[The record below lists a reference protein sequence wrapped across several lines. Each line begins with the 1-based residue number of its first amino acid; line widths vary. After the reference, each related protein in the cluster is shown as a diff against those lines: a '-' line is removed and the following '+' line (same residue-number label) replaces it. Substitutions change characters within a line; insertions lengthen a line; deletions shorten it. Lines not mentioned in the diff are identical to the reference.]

1 MNQSAGRAPIPS
13 SVYTVA
19 GVWLVVFTLVLHE
32 VGFAWST
39 GASAAVVL
47 CGLFLASFLVV
58 RAVHER
64 RSSRDEDHRSV

>member
-19 GVWLVVFTLVLHE
+19 AVWLVVFTLVLHE

-39 GASAAVVL
+39 GASAAALL
-47 CGLFLASFLVV
+47 CVLFLASFLVV
-58 RAVHER
+58 RAVHGR
-64 RSSRDEDHRSV
+64 PSSREADHRA